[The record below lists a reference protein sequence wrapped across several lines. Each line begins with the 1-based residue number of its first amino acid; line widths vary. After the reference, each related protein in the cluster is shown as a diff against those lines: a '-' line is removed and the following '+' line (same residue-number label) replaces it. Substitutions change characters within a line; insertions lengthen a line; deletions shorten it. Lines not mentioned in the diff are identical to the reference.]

1 MTNVTLLEDQ
11 LSVDI
16 FVSPET
22 KDFGQPIWDLLQAGL
37 IAGLSTSVTEA
48 ASFSCGEVTSEEFR
62 LLIDTLERECAHLS
76 SIREFSQHPA
86 YLQIIGMGP
95 RALPLI
101 LKELEESPG
110 HWFLA
115 LREIT
120 QENPVLPEHRGSIS
134 QMAQDWL
141 GWAKDK
147 GLQW

>member
-1 MTNVTLLEDQ
+1 VTNVTLLEDQ

-48 ASFSCGEVTSEEFR
+48 ASFSCGEVTGEEFR

>member
-22 KDFGQPIWDLLQAGL
+22 KDFGQPVWDLLQAGL

-48 ASFSCGEVTSEEFR
+48 ASFSCGEVTGEEFR

>member
-1 MTNVTLLEDQ
+1 MTSVALLEDQ

-37 IAGLSTSVTEA
+37 NEGLSTSVTEA
-48 ASFSCGEVTSEEFR
+48 SRFSYEEVTAEQFR
-62 LLIDTLERECAHLS
+62 LLIETLEGECAHLS
-76 SIREFSQHPA
+76 SIREIAQHPA

-101 LKELEESPG
+101 LKELEVRPG

-120 QENPVLPEHRGSIS
+120 QENPVLPEHRGVLSE
-134 QMAQDWL
+134 MAQDWL
-141 GWAKDK
+141 GWAREK